1 MSGLKKI
8 AGFIPKRLVAT
19 TILMALILV
28 LIVLFIFSL
37 INEKSRIQS
46 ALALSQQNREQ
57 ILRTESVTES
67 MVVVDA
73 RFKEYCTTFE
83 RAAFEEYQTQV
94 KRLTEN
100 IELLQQTFDNVS
112 GGASGQINKI
122 FDEKTRE
129 ADIYMRLRQITD
141 SLIFSTATLK
151 ETQAELENYIGKDIH
166 PIIDTLSITETR
178 ETYKK
183 GLLGKLKS
191 AIVGEKV
198 QQHINTKLRVQSG
211 TDAERNSIRQAMIS
225 ALQVNKVSVGSKN
238 FNELVK
244 KTVELKESELKLI
257 RMNNSLIEKIQGL
270 IEEVKASIRHQEAEH
285 NNLFIKLVRHSTD
298 FLQNILI
305 VLMLLACGLSVYIL
319 LLAHRNGR
327 FQDNIIS
334 LNEKI
339 MKDSVE
345 KDKFYSIVSHD
356 IMNPFNALLGFSKI
370 LKDAVKEGDQKEI
383 EECTEIVHQSAD
395 RISNLLQNLLVWS
408 RVQNGKMQFQ
418 PIKLGIAQLVNEA
431 MSIVAPIAK
440 NKDIKLSWEVKD
452 ELQVTLDKNMIISV
466 VQNLATNAI
475 KFTQKG
481 GEVNV
486 SVFQENGMLNFLISD
501 TGVGMTEEQLQKLFR
516 LDKASSSRGTDDET
530 GTGLGLII
538 SKEFVEKHAGRIWAE
553 STLGKGSRF
562 CFQLPLNIK

>member
-1 MSGLKKI
+1 MIKGLI
-8 AGFIPKRLVAT
+8 TRRLVAT
-19 TILMALILV
+19 TIAMALVLV
-28 LIVLFIFSL
+28 LIVVFIVVL
-37 INEKSRIQS
+37 ISEKGRIQA
-46 ALALSQQNREQ
+46 ALNLSQRNREQ
-57 ILRTESVTES
+57 LLRTESVTQSLILVE
-67 MVVVDA
+67 A
-73 RFKEYCTTFE
+73 RFKEYCTTFD
-83 RAAFEEYQTQV
+83 RSVFEDYQQHV
-94 KRLTEN
+94 KLLAEN
-100 IELLQQTFDNVS
+100 IIALKQTFVKNAANDA
-112 GGASGQINKI
+112 GTITEI
-122 FDEKTRE
+122 FNEKSKE
-129 ADIYMRLRQITD
+129 ADVYMKLRLATD
-141 SLIFSTATLK
+141 SLIFSVGNLK
-151 ETQAELENYIGKDIH
+151 ENQLELEKYIGSPPDPK
-166 PIIDTLSITETR
+166 IDTLSVTATKES
-178 ETYKK
+178 YKK

-191 AIVGEKV
+191 ALIGEKV
-198 QQHINTKLRVQSG
+198 KENITTKLRIQSD
-211 TDAERNSIRQAMIS
+211 TEMERSKIKDAIMRALEANKTTVS
-225 ALQVNKVSVGSKN
+225 AAK
-238 FNELVK
+238 FNELVQ
-244 KTVELKESELKLI
+244 KTMELKESELKLVKI
-257 RMNNSLIEKIQGL
+257 NNSLIEQIQSLVDDIKI
-270 IEEVKASIRHQEAEH
+270 SIRNQEAKY
-285 NNLFIKLVRHSTD
+285 NNVFLKSVQHSTD

-305 VLMLLACGLSVYIL
+305 VLMLLACGLSGYIFI
-319 LLAHRNGR
+319 LAYRNGR
-327 FQDNIIS
+327 FQDNIVS

-339 MKDSVE
+339 VKHSVE

-418 PIKLGIAQLVNEA
+418 PRKLEVAQLVNEA

-486 SVFQENGMLNFLISD
+486 SVFQENASLNFLISD

-516 LDKASSSRGTDDET
+516 LDKASSSRGTEDET

-538 SKEFVEKHAGRIWAE
+538 SKEFVEKHDGRIWAE